1 MFSVVRST
9 LPTTAVWYRLLLH
22 EHNSLGGSDP
32 IAIIR
37 LDWYRDASCSSS
49 MDIHFSLV
57 YSISSYATRP
67 SGVQHRTY
75 MTVPKSLHSH
85 RPVHRGAKKQGKW
98 LDINLLVLQ
107 WQNSGLGYS
116 QTICSRN
123 PFLVQIEQT
132 IDISLID
139 LLFTRLIIT
148 LPTSS
153 RSSSMP
159 SKPLQ
164 MPISF
169 AIREMPLS
177 YFRSIYRG
185 IWWNHQVY
193 YWGIRQ

>member
-22 EHNSLGGSDP
+22 ERNSLGGSDP
-32 IAIIR
+32 ITIIR

-67 SGVQHRTY
+67 SGVQHRPY
-75 MTVPKSLHSH
+75 ITVPKSLHSH

-107 WQNSGLGYS
+107 WQNSGLAYS
-116 QTICSRN
+116 KTICSRN

-132 IDISLID
+132 IDFSLID
-139 LLFTRLIIT
+139 LLFTRLI
-148 LPTSS
+148 
-153 RSSSMP
+153 RYY
-159 SKPLQ
+159 
-164 MPISF
+164 
-169 AIREMPLS
+169 AS
-177 YFRSIYRG
+177 YIFPKQFHTPEATPDANIFCHT
-185 IWWNHQVY
+185 WNATELF
-193 YWGIRQ
+193 